1 MQKLD
6 NGGKADSAAIFAARV
21 TCGKKQE
28 RGTHALPSAA
38 QQIRSDF
45 RNGRKSGIA
54 LARKFFLNQEE
65 VVADQIKNLFSRK
78 QRDGKSPDLTLIPE
92 TWGRESCRPGKTKE
106 APEILGGGGG
116 NFVRRQ
122 VSHIRKRARYFGNVG
137 GLVALA
143 AVLLRR
149 EVRRVRLNQNVFEL
163 QSLRHVAQV
172 LRFRIG

>member
-1 MQKLD
+1 
-6 NGGKADSAAIFAARV
+6 
-21 TCGKKQE
+21 
-28 RGTHALPSAA
+28 
-38 QQIRSDF
+38 
-45 RNGRKSGIA
+45 

-149 EVRRVRLNQNVFEL
+149 EVRRVRLNQNVFEW
-163 QSLRHVAQV
+163 QSLRNVAKV
-172 LRFRIG
+172 LRFRIGRISREGNQEPHFNAAASVFESRGERLRECW